1 MTGKRMPTLQE
12 EPNHGRYL
20 IIAND
25 SHRLQRF
32 IADARKDPE
41 LSLIDTIGPTGAP
54 HTAVCDMAHKKAAA
68 LQHDFQAE
76 GVLRIEPD
84 RPLSL
89 FGIS

>member
-1 MTGKRMPTLQE
+1 MTTPQE
-12 EPNHGRYL
+12 GPDHGRYL

-41 LSLIDTIGPTGAP
+41 LRLIDTIGPTDAP

-68 LQHDFQAE
+68 LRQDFQVE
-76 GVLRIEPD
+76 GKLKIEPD

-89 FGIS
+89 FGGS